1 MMSLDEG
8 FLKGSFTPIV
18 TPFRNGDIDFDAFER
33 LVDRHIKL
41 GGHGIVVNGTSA
53 EPSTLTVRERNAL
66 VESAIGIGS
75 GRTQIVAATG
85 SQSLRETFELTEHAE
100 RVGADAILV
109 VTPYYVRPPQR
120 GLVGYYREVA
130 KVTDLPLLIYH
141 IPGRTAVSMDLN
153 SFKEIAETTPQF
165 VGMKHAVNDLGFVT
179 ECLSSFGP
187 EFRIFVGLEELSF
200 PMLSIGACGLMNAV
214 GNIVPG
220 ELVQLY
226 EACASGDLG
235 RALELHQELFKLNR
249 AVFYDTNPIPI
260 KYMMKRM
267 GLLGDNEHR
276 LPMSPATVDV
286 AERLDIV
293 LADSGLI

>member
-109 VTPYYVRPPQR
+109 VTPYYVRPP
-120 GLVGYYREVA
+120 
-130 KVTDLPLLIYH
+130 
-141 IPGRTAVSMDLN
+141 
-153 SFKEIAETTPQF
+153 
-165 VGMKHAVNDLGFVT
+165 
-179 ECLSSFGP
+179 P
-187 EFRIFVGLEELSF
+187 EQHCF
-200 PMLSIGACGLMNAV
+200 
-214 GNIVPG
+214 
-220 ELVQLY
+220 Q
-226 EACASGDLG
+226 
-235 RALELHQELFKLNR
+235 K
-249 AVFYDTNPIPI
+249 
-260 KYMMKRM
+260 
-267 GLLGDNEHR
+267 
-276 LPMSPATVDV
+276 
-286 AERLDIV
+286 
-293 LADSGLI
+293 